1 MSYKIAILCFYSLS
15 LVFPKTAMDSEEFR
29 IIRIENIKKN
39 YLGKTIQFS
48 VSEKSLVEG
57 VLVDANSDKFTIL
70 MGSDRVS
77 FDHFNI
83 SSIYILPKKA
93 EFLLTTNLAL
103 FGAAISYLTLQVLRE
118 EASHQQKTSFTC
130 LGFVLG
136 GLMGKNTF
144 YKPIKVDISGKKHE

>member
-1 MSYKIAILCFYSLS
+1 
-15 LVFPKTAMDSEEFR
+15 MDSEEFR

-57 VLVDANSDKFTIL
+57 VLIDANSDKFTIL

-83 SSIYILPKKA
+83 SSIYCDGVIYPCI
-93 EFLLTTNLAL
+93 FN
-103 FGAAISYLTLQVLRE
+103 S
-118 EASHQQKTSFTC
+118 
-130 LGFVLG
+130 
-136 GLMGKNTF
+136 
-144 YKPIKVDISGKKHE
+144 

>member
-1 MSYKIAILCFYSLS
+1 MSYKTAILYFCSLS
-15 LVFPKTAMDSEEFR
+15 LVSAKTDIASDEFR
-29 IIRIENIKKN
+29 IIRIENFKKN

-48 VSEKSLVEG
+48 VSEKSMVEG
-57 VLVDANSDKFTIL
+57 VLVDANSDKFIIL

-77 FDHFNI
+77 FNHFNVD
-83 SSIYILPKKA
+83 SIYILPKKA
-93 EFLLTTNLAL
+93 DFLLVTSVAL

-118 EASHQQKTSFTC
+118 DASHQQKTSFTF

-144 YKPIKVDISGKKHE
+144 INP